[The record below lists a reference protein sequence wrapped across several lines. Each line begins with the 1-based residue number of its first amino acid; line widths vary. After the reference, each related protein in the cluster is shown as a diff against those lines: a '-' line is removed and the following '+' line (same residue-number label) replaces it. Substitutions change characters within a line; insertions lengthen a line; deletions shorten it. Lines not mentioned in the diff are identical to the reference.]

1 MNTADITADDLI
13 ALVRAYNP
21 KTNENQ
27 IRLAYDYGQQ
37 MHEGQFRHSGEPY
50 FTHPVSVAAILTE
63 QQLDDATIIT
73 ALLHDT
79 IEDTKAS
86 YSSVDE
92 KFGHDVAELV
102 DGVTKLTNL
111 QLNSNETK
119 QAENFRKLF
128 MAMSKDLRVILV
140 KLADRLHNMRTIK
153 SMRPDKQIQK
163 ARETMDI
170 YAPLAGR
177 MGMQWMRE
185 ELEDL
190 AFRVLNPEGRQS
202 IIRRFITLQRET
214 GDVIQRI
221 TGDMRHELEKA
232 GIEAEVFG
240 RAKKPYSIWRKMQ
253 EKQQSFS
260 RLSDIYGFRVIT
272 TSEDECYRALGTI
285 HRRWRAVPGRFK
297 DYISQPKTNGYR
309 SIHTTVSGRDGKRVE
324 VQIRTRQMH
333 DVAESGVAAHWSYR
347 DGVRSR
353 NPFAVDPVKWVAQL
367 TEQLDSEEDHE
378 NFLEA
383 VKLEMYADQ
392 VFCFTPKGEVVKLP
406 RGATPIDFAYAI
418 HTRIGSACVGAKI
431 DGMRV
436 PLWTRVKNGQSI
448 EIITAQGQT
457 PQATWLD
464 IATTGKAKTAIRRS
478 LRELDR
484 ARFVSLGRELAR
496 SAFEQM
502 NKSATEKVLRTAA
515 RNLRLSSAEELLAQ
529 LGSAEL
535 TGQEVVQAV
544 YPNLRPKPGEHVD
557 RKRAVVGLEAG
568 QSFDRSPCCQALPG
582 ERIVGITF
590 RGQGVKI
597 HTIDCERLSHYEDQP
612 ERWLDLRWHDGP
624 HPAIYGATLDLTIGN
639 GAGVLGRICTLIG
652 QSSANIAD
660 LEFLDRKPD
669 FYRLLIYVELRDIA
683 HLHSLI
689 PMLEAE
695 SEVAEIS
702 RYRNPDLFKA
712 GTKDA

>member
-367 TEQLDSEEDHE
+367 TEQLDSEEDHQD
-378 NFLEA
+378 FLEA

>member
-27 IRLAYDYGQQ
+27 IRLAYEYGQQ

-272 TSEDECYRALGTI
+272 TSEDDCFRELFTFP
-285 HRRWRAVPGRFK
+285 RRWRSVPGRFK
-297 DYISQPKTNGYR
+297 DYISQP
-309 SIHTTVSGRDGKRVE
+309 
-324 VQIRTRQMH
+324 
-333 DVAESGVAAHWSYR
+333 
-347 DGVRSR
+347 
-353 NPFAVDPVKWVAQL
+353 
-367 TEQLDSEEDHE
+367 
-378 NFLEA
+378 
-383 VKLEMYADQ
+383 
-392 VFCFTPKGEVVKLP
+392 
-406 RGATPIDFAYAI
+406 
-418 HTRIGSACVGAKI
+418 
-431 DGMRV
+431 
-436 PLWTRVKNGQSI
+436 
-448 EIITAQGQT
+448 
-457 PQATWLD
+457 
-464 IATTGKAKTAIRRS
+464 
-478 LRELDR
+478 
-484 ARFVSLGRELAR
+484 
-496 SAFEQM
+496 
-502 NKSATEKVLRTAA
+502 
-515 RNLRLSSAEELLAQ
+515 
-529 LGSAEL
+529 
-535 TGQEVVQAV
+535 
-544 YPNLRPKPGEHVD
+544 
-557 RKRAVVGLEAG
+557 
-568 QSFDRSPCCQALPG
+568 
-582 ERIVGITF
+582 
-590 RGQGVKI
+590 
-597 HTIDCERLSHYEDQP
+597 
-612 ERWLDLRWHDGP
+612 
-624 HPAIYGATLDLTIGN
+624 
-639 GAGVLGRICTLIG
+639 
-652 QSSANIAD
+652 
-660 LEFLDRKPD
+660 
-669 FYRLLIYVELRDIA
+669 
-683 HLHSLI
+683 
-689 PMLEAE
+689 
-695 SEVAEIS
+695 
-702 RYRNPDLFKA
+702 
-712 GTKDA
+712 